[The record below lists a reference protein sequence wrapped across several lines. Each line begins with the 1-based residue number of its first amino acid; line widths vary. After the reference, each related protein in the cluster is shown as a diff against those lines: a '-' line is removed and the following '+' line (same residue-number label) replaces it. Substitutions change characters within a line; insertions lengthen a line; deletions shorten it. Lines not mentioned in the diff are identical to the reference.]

1 MILSVLKS
9 RFFFF
14 FSVAARG
21 LWASLLATAVYDNFG
36 SWPEP
41 I

>member
-1 MILSVLKS
+1 MES

-14 FSVAARG
+14 FSVAANG
-21 LWASLLATAVYDNFG
+21 LRDTLISTAVYDNFG